1 MLLEYLLICAAAF
14 VTSGLTLLSGFGLGT
29 LLLPAFAVFFPVD
42 LAVAMT
48 AIVHF
53 LNNLFKLVLLGKY
66 AQRSVIVAFGL
77 PAIFAA
83 LVGAWVLVLV
93 SDLPPLAQYQF
104 LGHEFSILPVKVVI
118 GPLMVVF
125 AVMEV
130 LPGLQHVSFPKQYL
144 PLGGVLSGFF
154 GGISGH
160 QGALRS
166 AFLVRAGLSKEKYL
180 GTGVVIACLVDVS
193 RIAVYSPRFSEM
205 HFADNG
211 PLLGAAVISALLGA
225 VMGNR
230 LMKKV
235 TLRSIQILVSVLLF
249 AIGLGL
255 AAGMI

>member
-1 MLLEYLLICAAAF
+1 MVEYLLICAVAF

-66 AQRSVIVAFGL
+66 AERSVIVAFGL
-77 PAIFAA
+77 PALFAA
-83 LVGAWVLVLV
+83 LVGAWVLVRV

-118 GPLMVVF
+118 GLLMVVF

-130 LPGLQHVSFPKQYL
+130 LPGWQQVSFPKQYL
-144 PLGGVLSGFF
+144 PLGGILSGFF

-166 AFLVRAGLSKEKYL
+166 AFLVRGGLTKESYL
-180 GTGVVIACLVDVS
+180 GTSVVIACLVDIS
-193 RIAVYSPRFSEM
+193 RISIYSTHFSSLKIHE
-205 HFADNG
+205 NG
-211 PLLGAAVISALLGA
+211 ALLSAAVLSAFIGA
-225 VMGNR
+225 LIGNR
-230 LMKKV
+230 LIKRI
-235 TLRSIQILVSVLLF
+235 TFRFIQILVSVLLF
-249 AIGLGL
+249 LIGFGL
-255 AAGMI
+255 AMGMI